1 MFYVVSL
8 KVEAHLWENPP
19 KNEWKQTKED
29 LITGRKEMFYVVS
42 LKVEAHLWEKQ
53 KPKEWM
59 NEVFYL
65 TIV

>member
-1 MFYVVSL
+1 
-8 KVEAHLWENPP
+8 
-19 KNEWKQTKED
+19 
-29 LITGRKEMFYVVS
+29 MFYVVS